1 MTLEQKKDLIAK
13 IAAELEQELDL
24 LRKAATA
31 SKEASIHEESRAED
45 SHDTRSTEAGY
56 LAAGQAQRTA
66 DVEGQVKYF
75 RTLEP
80 IDFSRGKRIAA
91 GAWVQLRQGTAQP
104 RYFLAVTGGGR
115 RVDGVQVLS
124 TVSPLGEALLGAQEG
139 ETLEWEMGGRAL
151 SAEILKVVLFLTEEA
166 ACRVPRIPRE

>member
-13 IAAELEQELDL
+13 IAAELEQELEL
-24 LRKAATA
+24 LRQAANA

-66 DVEGQVKYF
+66 DIEGQVKYF
-75 RTLEP
+75 RNLDAV
-80 IDFSRGKRIAA
+80 DFSGGKRIAA
-91 GAWVQLRQGTAQP
+91 GAWVQLRQGSAQA
-104 RYFLAVTGGGR
+104 RYFVVVTGGGR

-124 TVSPLGEALLGAQEG
+124 TASPLGEALLGAQEG
-139 ETLEWEMGGRAL
+139 DALEWEMGGRAL
-151 SAEILKVVLFLTEEA
+151 TAEILKVV
-166 ACRVPRIPRE
+166 